1 MKIVSPQILH
11 KSDAGGVIVG
21 VKTAEEA
28 KAGFDKIIANAAK
41 YDPNARIDGVLIVKM
56 APAGEEVILGA
67 TRYPVF
73 GPLLMFGT
81 GGIFVEVFKDVE
93 FGLAPI
99 TRGDARRMIR
109 GIKGFKMLQGYRG
122 KPVADI
128 ESLEIMLLNLSA
140 MVINHPEIKEID
152 VNPLLVHAEGKG
164 STVADCRIILEAVK

>member
-1 MKIVSPQILH
+1 
-11 KSDAGGVIVG
+11 
-21 VKTAEEA
+21 
-28 KAGFDKIIANAAK
+28 
-41 YDPNARIDGVLIVKM
+41 M

-99 TRGDARRMIR
+99 NRGDARNMIR
-109 GIKGFKMLQGYRG
+109 GIKGFKLLQGFRG

-128 ESLEIMLLNLSA
+128 HALEMMMLNLSA
-140 MVINHPEIKEID
+140 MVMDHPEIKEID
-152 VNPLLVHAEGKG
+152 INPLLVHSEGKG
-164 STVADCRIILEAVK
+164 TTVADCRIILEPKKA